1 MRLEI
6 GTFPVH
12 DVVLGS
18 QTRWHEGVLEVGRDQ
33 ILAEVRKDP
42 RIATADLELAKPG
55 ESVRIWPVRDV
66 VEPRVKVEGPGVVYP
81 GICGRSIATVG
92 EGRTHRLSGVGV
104 VEVSETPWHEAGGD
118 PLFVYLDMAGP
129 WADVIPQSSLL
140 NVCVVV
146 EPEPALGVDARN
158 DAVHNAVLT
167 VSDMLAAVYRGTG
180 AAGDGG
186 VRAW

>member
-12 DVVLGS
+12 DVVFGA
-18 QTRWHEGVLEVGRDQ
+18 QTQWRDGLLEVARDE
-33 ILAEVRKDP
+33 ILDAVRSDP
-42 RIATADLELAKPG
+42 RIAKADLELAKPG

-81 GICGRSIATVG
+81 GICGRSITTVG

-118 PLFVYLDMAGP
+118 HLFVYLDMSGP
-129 WADVIPQSSLL
+129 WSEIIPTSSLINL
-140 NVCVVV
+140 CVVV
-146 EPEPALGVDARN
+146 EPDPNLGVDARN

-167 VSDMLAAVYRGTG
+167 
-180 AAGDGG
+180 
-186 VRAW
+186 